1 MTEAGVRPPRARA
14 AVLLYEPQDPVNVGS
29 VVRVC
34 RNCGMKDL
42 RVFRPRTWEPDRI
55 QISAP
60 RSIPW
65 IEENLYLA
73 PSWEHAVSG
82 LNVLVAVTGKSRSER
97 NRRGSLPDVL
107 QHVFANP
114 SASVGFV
121 FGREDHGIPN
131 DIVDRCDWLVTLE
144 SDPEYPSFNLAQA
157 ALLVCHAIYSMQPIM
172 GSVEL
177 PPFPPAPHQDM
188 ERFMERAEAALD
200 GIGFFRGSQ
209 RENVLRTLRRVVR
222 NAEVD
227 TQELATLWGIFA
239 QVDRLAQGRLRT
251 LPTPTSSDGAKT

>member
-1 MTEAGVRPPRARA
+1 MTDADPRPPRARA

-29 VVRVC
+29 IVRVC
-34 RNCGMKDL
+34 RNCDMKDL

-60 RSIPW
+60 RSVPW

-73 PSWEHAVSG
+73 PSWDDAVAG
-82 LNVLVAVTGKSRSER
+82 LNILVAVTGKSRSER
-97 NRRGSLPDVL
+97 NRRASLPDVL
-107 QHVFANP
+107 RHVFAHP
-114 SASVGFV
+114 DARVGFV

-131 DIVDRCDWLVTLE
+131 DIADRCDWLVTLE
-144 SDPEYPSFNLAQA
+144 SDPDYPSFNLAQA
-157 ALLVCHAIYSMQPIM
+157 ALLVCHQIYSLQPIL
-172 GSVEL
+172 VPPDL
-177 PPFPPAPHQDM
+177 PPYPPAPHPDM
-188 ERFMERAEAALD
+188 ERFMERAESALD

-209 RENVLRTLRRVVR
+209 RENVLRTLRRVIR

-239 QVDRLAQGRLRT
+239 QVDRLARGRLRGKST
-251 LPTPTSSDGAKT
+251 AEPAGNSEP